1 MNAAIAVFSAEGIV
15 GATTREI
22 ARIAEVSEVT
32 LFRHFQ
38 SKEQLLGA
46 VSEHITTLNSKALA
60 DRVEWTQNLQQDLL
74 HYARLYDNML
84 EEHEAL
90 VRMFIG
96 EAHRH
101 PNNSLQVL
109 QQYFLPLREKLVA
122 YLQHSVEQGRV
133 YPEVNLLLA
142 VDQFTG
148 MLLSGM
154 LRRHIIPVE
163 RGYSRAQYVEAC
175 VDLFVR
181 GISLPVE
188 NLRHTSLR

>member
-1 MNAAIAVFSAEGIV
+1 LKAAIAVFSAEGIL

-22 ARIAEVSEVT
+22 ARMAEVSEVT
-32 LFRHFQ
+32 LFRHFR

-46 VSEHITTLNSKALA
+46 VSEHITALNSKALA
-60 DRVEWTQNLQQDLL
+60 DQVEWTQNLQQDLL
-74 HYARLYDNML
+74 YYACLYDNML

-101 PNNSLQVL
+101 PNKSLQVL

-133 YPEVNLLLA
+133 CPEVDLLLA

-154 LRRHIIPVE
+154 LRRHVIPVE
-163 RGYSRAQYVEAC
+163 RGYSRAQYVEEC

-188 NLRHTSLR
+188 NLRHASLQ